1 MTKKELK
8 DMTLEELWQLFP
20 IFLVPPKKEW
30 AEQYA
35 EMEKRLS
42 DVLSGCPVFRIG
54 HIGSTAVPG
63 IWAKDI
69 VDVLVE
75 IDPTAT
81 LEEAAKCLDK
91 EGFTRM
97 FTEDKRISLNFGYT
111 KKGFSDEV
119 YHIHLRYTGDNDELY
134 FRDYL
139 IAHPDIAKEYE
150 TLKKR
155 LWKEYEHD
163 RDAYTESKTA
173 FIQGYTSVAK
183 KEYAGRYENHAI
195 LTERL
200 FLRPWKES
208 DAEDVFSYVSDPE
221 IGPPC
226 GWAPH
231 KSVEETREIIR
242 TVLSGPECYAVCR
255 KTDGKVIG
263 NIEIKLNGATDM
275 TDRDDECEIGYWM
288 GKPFWGH
295 GFMPEAMEAILL
307 RAFTELGMRAV
318 WCGYYDGNNKS
329 KRVQEKCGFIY
340 HHTTPDL
347 YLSRLNE
354 TRVGHA
360 NLLKKEDWE
369 KKQ

>member
-200 FLRPWKES
+200 FLRPWYLKQIVNWIFET
-208 DAEDVFSYVSDPE
+208 SY
-221 IGPPC
+221 C
-226 GWAPH
+226 NY
-231 KSVEETREIIR
+231 ETAGGLW
-242 TVLSGPECYAVCR
+242 T
-255 KTDGKVIG
+255 
-263 NIEIKLNGATDM
+263 
-275 TDRDDECEIGYWM
+275 
-288 GKPFWGH
+288 
-295 GFMPEAMEAILL
+295 AILHFTRAISLFLCGRSGISICVRGNGPGSNRPISGRSSGVL
-307 RAFTELGMRAV
+307 RGAGNSEMPKAGILLFYLAGYGITRRDRCIITGRGMSV
-318 WCGYYDGNNKS
+318 
-329 KRVQEKCGFIY
+329 FI
-340 HHTTPDL
+340 T
-347 YLSRLNE
+347 
-354 TRVGHA
+354 GG
-360 NLLKKEDWE
+360 
-369 KKQ
+369 